1 MNDLGHLVE
10 LVRRMPP
17 EQRRLFFALLQPSG
31 APEPTP
37 ASKFFSFTPTATLD
51 MPQARQGYRLS
62 LDQVEGHPLLS
73 ELSDEAF
80 DQLLAQI

>member
-1 MNDLGHLVE
+1 
-10 LVRRMPP
+10 
-17 EQRRLFFALLQPSG
+17 
-31 APEPTP
+31 
-37 ASKFFSFTPTATLD
+37 